1 MPNSVYINRL
11 AKFLPNDPVS
21 NDMMETYL
29 GKIDGKSS
37 KAKPVI
43 LRNNQIKTR
52 YYALDKDGNPTHN
65 NAQITAEAIKGLTDD
80 NFEIEDIDLL
90 ACGTTSPDQLLPS
103 HASMVHGELNSHP
116 MEIISPSGSCC
127 TGMHAMKYAYLSIL
141 SGDKKNA
148 VCAGSENF
156 SAWMKSKNFQKESD
170 KLHELEKDPIIA
182 FEKDF
187 LRWMLSDGAGAALL
201 SDQPNKNGIS
211 LQINWIESISYA
223 NQLETC
229 MYAGGDKTGDREFMG
244 WKEYEPEE
252 LLDKSIFSLRQD
264 VTLLGN
270 NIVKS
275 GGEHIDAIVK
285 RRNFNLDSITYF
297 LPHLSSEYFRF
308 RIADEFN
315 KLGYDIPQEK
325 WFTNL
330 TKLGNVGAASIF
342 FMLEELFHSGKLVKG
357 DTLLCMVP
365 ESARFSY
372 VWALFT
378 VV

>member
-103 HASMVHGELNSHP
+103 HASMVHGELSSHP

-201 SDQPNKNGIS
+201 SDQPNNNGIS

-229 MYAGGDKTGDREFMG
+229 MYAGGDKIGDWKFKG

-275 GGEHIDAIVK
+275 GGEHIDGIVK
-285 RRNFNLDSITYF
+285 RRNFDLDSITYF
-297 LPHLSSEYFRF
+297 LPHLSSEYFRL

-342 FMLEELFHSGKLVKG
+342 FMLEELFHSGKLLKG